1 MQWARQ
7 PTDAGVWTAG
17 CCSHLLCL
25 QDEMEAILSKASKQ
39 AISAIM
45 QMAEV
50 VASSSSRRICSAPMT
65 RMICPQLWLTLE
77 AVTSCVQSIPVLIER
92 TMQLGREN
100 EFFFEVGFLMK
111 RSKACTST
119 VLLLMQCLCACHA
132 SLQAHVMCQPVA
144 LSMPYSAWAAGV
156 GEEASSVE

>member
-1 MQWARQ
+1 
-7 PTDAGVWTAG
+7 
-17 CCSHLLCL
+17 
-25 QDEMEAILSKASKQ
+25 MEAILSKASKQ

-65 RMICPQLWLTLE
+65 RMICPQLWPALE

-100 EFFFEVGFLMK
+100 EFFFEVRFLMQSAMPTPFFAATHAMLVCLPCFPAGSCEVPACCSVNAIQCMGC
-111 RSKACTST
+111 RSGRRDKLNGT
-119 VLLLMQCLCACHA
+119 
-132 SLQAHVMCQPVA
+132 
-144 LSMPYSAWAAGV
+144 MPA
-156 GEEASSVE
+156 

>member
-1 MQWARQ
+1 
-7 PTDAGVWTAG
+7 
-17 CCSHLLCL
+17 
-25 QDEMEAILSKASKQ
+25 MEAILSKASKQ

-65 RMICPQLWLTLE
+65 RMICPQLWPALE

-100 EFFFEVGFLMK
+100 EFFFEVRFLM
-111 RSKACTST
+111 
-119 VLLLMQCLCACHA
+119 QG
-132 SLQAHVMCQPVA
+132 
-144 LSMPYSAWAAGV
+144 SMPAPCCAAAHAMLVRLPCRPAGSCDV
-156 GEEASSVE
+156 AACCSVNAI

>member
-1 MQWARQ
+1 
-7 PTDAGVWTAG
+7 
-17 CCSHLLCL
+17 
-25 QDEMEAILSKASKQ
+25 MEVILSKASKQ

-65 RMICPQLWLTLE
+65 RMICPQLWPALE

-100 EFFFEVGFLMK
+100 EFFFEVRFLMQG
-111 RSKACTST
+111 SMPTPYFAALVPCW
-119 VLLLMQCLCACHA
+119 CACHA
-132 SLQAHVMCQPVA
+132 SQQAHVMCLPVA
-144 LSMPYSAWAAGV
+144 LSAPYDAWAAGV
-156 GEEASSVE
+156 GEEASSVEQCQPEQVEFQEDLSSDILLTALTHH